1 MSSMITGILC
11 STVSLLL
18 NKARDKTAAKLQNG
32 GVTDAKIRQF
42 VVRELSDI
50 KTRLDGLSRKD
61 LLSSYRF
68 LKEGVCLLIACLDQW
83 TQSTQEDRGESST
96 MSSGVASDVLNEVL
110 ELTRAVENIKIESC
124 SEYESDKER
133 FKCAR
138 IKATEAFCNEALGI
152 DDRIF
157 AAKLRIVSEIL
168 ENLESPKTAITGCL
182 SFLQDLHSLP
192 PIREMFS
199 VYLNGGAK
207 SLLGKE
213 ERAANVKSV
222 MMINNVLF
230 LFTFQMSRKPTD
242 WLTWRVGIIE
252 LADRSFNPVLEWQK
266 VASKKSM
273 GGELGQPPNELV
285 LDEEICPCSSAVNSR
300 GEIVVIHGDDE
311 IKIVSTTGKSR
322 LIKLPERTESNFVM
336 QKISGFAVDKDNNIH
351 FVSYLETRTETDV
364 VASYLLNMVD
374 NSYNVKHS
382 CTLDFLEKKS
392 EHFCIDMTINE
403 NNEVIMT
410 CRASGNSVYV
420 CDNSGK
426 LKHKFDPSG
435 SHLLRDISTSIKN
448 EIMIPS
454 HDGKALNFYADDGNV
469 TSTIKLPEGHI
480 VWGVAVHYV
489 FGKIVILSYVR
500 GEKSCFL
507 LYYSEEG
514 KLESSKF
521 FCNVTDLIRPNITSH
536 PGGPVAVVRERSITF
551 I

>member
-124 SEYESDKER
+124 SEYESAKER

-285 LDEEICPCSSAVNSR
+285 LDEEICPSSSAVNSR
-300 GEIVVIHGDDE
+300 GEIVVFHGDDE

-374 NSYNVKHS
+374 NRYNVKHS

-454 HDGKALNFYADDGNV
+454 HDGKALNFYADKGNV

-489 FGKIVILSYVR
+489 FGKIVIMSYVR

-521 FCNVTDLIRPNITSH
+521 FCNVTDLICPNITSH